1 MTDDER
7 DVKVQRSNVYLAAA
21 TKPNQNTGGMEYM
34 STLASIEHLNK
45 AGAKVTTAEE
55 RNELV
60 ERWRPDGTLVT
71 LEADIDVDTS
81 LDYDTAAL
89 VMGVQGPS
97 EIRNVFTIRPLVWE
111 ILYLGILSLPDGS
124 VQWRTFSSQ
133 AFDGDTG
140 HLIVRARSRPH
151 GGSSLAAPSLPESTS
166 IQPLLPHEARRLGG
180 AWHLGRVIDTNA
192 APGMLTINLNITWM
206 SVQELRRRHNA
217 VGIGVFWTGLRPWP
231 GYRKKSP
238 VVIIPSPPSTPS
250 SGSSASVDFETIVN
264 EVAAMLALGDGLAAA
279 IEGGWDTNLDDAED
293 RRVVFEQPDQ
303 IAPVDAAETLDEAD
317 LAGVR
322 EELARLDKVVCK
334 LMPLFIAM
342 RQGWYSATEKALD
355 VFADL
360 ATVIGS
366 HLLLLS
372 QKYDIVRDSVYS
384 DPGWVSPGVWYEQM
398 ARVVAVNDGLLSMLA
413 NS

>member
-1 MTDDER
+1 M
-7 DVKVQRSNVYLAAA
+7 
-21 TKPNQNTGGMEYM
+21 
-34 STLASIEHLNK
+34 
-45 AGAKVTTAEE
+45 
-55 RNELV
+55 

-97 EIRNVFTIRPLVWE
+97 EIRNVFTTRPLIWE

-133 AFDGDTG
+133 AFDADPGQ
-140 HLIVRARSRPH
+140 LVVRARSRPH
-151 GGSSLAAPSLPESTS
+151 TGSSLAAPSLPSGTV

-180 AWHLGRVIDTNA
+180 AWHLGRIIDTNA
-192 APGMLTINLNITWM
+192 APGMLTVNLNITWT

-217 VGIGVFWTGLRPWP
+217 VGIGVFWTGSRPTP
-231 GYRKKSP
+231 GYRKKP
-238 VVIIPSPPSTPS
+238 TVAKIPTPPPSPSSSSS
-250 SGSSASVDFETIVN
+250 SGSDSVDFESILN
-264 EVAAMLALGDGLAAA
+264 EVAAMLSQGDSLTAAVG
-279 IEGGWDTNLDDAED
+279 GGWETHLNDAED

-303 IAPVDAAETLDEAD
+303 IVPVDASETLDEAD

-322 EELARLDKVVCK
+322 EELARLDMVVCK

-366 HLLLLS
+366 HMLLLS
-372 QKYDIVRDSVYS
+372 SKYDLVRDSVYS
-384 DPGWVSPGVWYEQM
+384 DPLAWVSPGVWYEQM
-398 ARVVAVNDGLLSMLA
+398 SRVVAVNDGLLAVLA
-413 NS
+413 GS